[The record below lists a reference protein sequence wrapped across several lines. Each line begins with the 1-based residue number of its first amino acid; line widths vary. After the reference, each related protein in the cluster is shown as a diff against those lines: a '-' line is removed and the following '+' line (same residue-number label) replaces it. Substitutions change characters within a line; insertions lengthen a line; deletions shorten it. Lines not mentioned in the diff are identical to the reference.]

1 MKRKTLLQALCSA
14 VSIPQQ
20 EGVPEWLHLLPVGSI
35 RTVDGRGPYTVKSL
49 QAIAAA
55 SLPAGKKLPI
65 DECHAIDRAQ
75 PLGMS
80 APARGWI
87 VELQSRDDGLWGR
100 VEWTSAGQQLMAD
113 KAYIGL
119 SPAIL
124 HTQQGEVLQVLRASL
139 TNTPNLQGLVSLH
152 TENSTMDFCA
162 LLIELLGLDSEADDA
177 AIAAALKAKMEAAVV
192 QTEHTQNLLQ
202 HPTVIALQSQLT
214 DVTGQLNA
222 IREEGQ
228 RNAATAFVDAAI
240 AAGRVGVKPLRDDYI
255 SMHMQDPERAKRMI
269 EAQPV
274 IGSTT
279 ATGANPGE
287 VRDDG
292 GLSHADR
299 QVIALMGLNEDEYR
313 ARLEAAGQKK
323 EAL

>member
-20 EGVPEWLHLLPVGSI
+20 EGVPEWVHLLPAGAV
-35 RTVDGRGPYTVKSL
+35 RTNDGRGPYAVKAL
-49 QAIAAA
+49 QAIATT
-55 SLPAGKKLPI
+55 SLPDGKRLPI
-65 DECHAIDRAQ
+65 DECHVMDKGQSIGL
-75 PLGMS
+75 PG
-80 APARGWI
+80 PARGWI
-87 VELQSRDDGLWGR
+87 VEMQARDDGLWGR
-100 VEWTSAGQQLMAD
+100 VEWTPTGKQLMEE

-119 SPAIL
+119 SPVIL

-139 TNTPNLQGLVSLH
+139 TNLPNLQGLVSLH
-152 TENSTMDFCA
+152 SEETQMDWKA
-162 LLIELLGLDSEADDA
+162 KLIELLGLGSEADDA
-177 AIAAALKAKMEAAVV
+177 AIEAALKAKMEAVV
-192 QTEHTQNLLQ
+192 QTEHSQNLLQ
-202 HPTVIALQSQLT
+202 HPTVVALQSQLT

-222 IREEGQ
+222 IRKEGQ
-228 RNAATAFVDAAI
+228 RSAATAFVDAAI

-255 SMHMQDPERAKRMI
+255 SMHMQDPERARRMI
-269 EAQPV
+269 EAQPA
-274 IGSTT
+274 IGGTS

-287 VRDDG
+287 VRDEG
-292 GLSHADR
+292 GLSQADR